1 MPDPALTP
9 VVPQC
14 GMVNTGNS
22 AFEQSLHGLVAE
34 LVRMLSLVR
43 HSNDMA
49 RRALLQREVAAAE
62 ECSRNDEEIDR
73 MLEELEQS
81 VITIIA
87 RHQPA
92 ARDVRFLGAVY
103 RSLADVE
110 RAGDYALHVARTG
123 AELAGSEPIKKY
135 QDLTRIM
142 EVIDEMIDHTMK
154 ALTESDADAA
164 RVALAMDDEIDV
176 LEQQIQRELLTLM
189 MENPKVIGPALLLMN
204 TTRYLERLGD
214 HIENVNEHLIFWMT
228 GERI

>member
-1 MPDPALTP
+1 
-9 VVPQC
+9 
-14 GMVNTGNS
+14 MVNTGNS

>member
-1 MPDPALTP
+1 
-9 VVPQC
+9 
-14 GMVNTGNS
+14 MVSTGNS

-49 RRALLQREVAAAE
+49 RRALLHREVAAAE
-62 ECSRNDEEIDR
+62 ECSRNDQEIDR
-73 MLEELEQS
+73 MLEELEQT

-123 AELAGSEPIKKY
+123 AELTASEPIKKY